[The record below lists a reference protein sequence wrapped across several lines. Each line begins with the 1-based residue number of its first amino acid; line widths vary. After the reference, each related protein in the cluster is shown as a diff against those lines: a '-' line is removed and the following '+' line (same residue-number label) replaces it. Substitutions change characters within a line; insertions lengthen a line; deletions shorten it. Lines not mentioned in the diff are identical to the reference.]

1 MCYFKKGGQMNYY
14 LKKEIDLPYEEAI
27 ERAKSALKEEG
38 FGVLT
43 EIDVKKTLK
52 EKLNV
57 DVRPYIIL
65 GACNPPF
72 AYKALEA
79 EPEVGVL
86 LPCNLIVRINEKE
99 KTEIILMN
107 PEGAM
112 SFIKNE
118 KLEEI
123 SKEVTKKLKNVIEKF

>member
-1 MCYFKKGGQMNYY
+1 MSYYF
-14 LKKEIDLPYEEAI
+14 KKEIDLPYEEAI
-27 ERAKSALKEEG
+27 ERAKIALKEEG

-52 EKLNV
+52 EKLNQ
-57 DVRPYIIL
+57 DVKPYLIL

-79 EPEVGVL
+79 EPEIGVL

-99 KTEIILMN
+99 KTEIISMN
-107 PEGAM
+107 PEEAM
-112 SFIKNE
+112 SVVKNE

-123 SKEVTKKLKNVIEKF
+123 SKEVAKKLKNVIEKL